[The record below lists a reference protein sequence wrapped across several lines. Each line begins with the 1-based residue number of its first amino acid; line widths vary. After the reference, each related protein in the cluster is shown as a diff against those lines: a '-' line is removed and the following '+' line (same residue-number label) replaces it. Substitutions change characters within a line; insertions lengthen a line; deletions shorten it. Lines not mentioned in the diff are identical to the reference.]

1 MLDRRK
7 RKRKRNIKTLFR
19 TLLPELCATTHNNT
33 FTTTAL
39 NFGLGSSFH
48 LTSIPIDALRAK
60 RYQVSMVHVCCCVIN
75 HITRMLI
82 FIYLVFGWS
91 QFLQFLYGS
100 ILYAN
105 GNFNFIAILPV
116 YNNYIILITL
126 DHQIKI

>member
-1 MLDRRK
+1 
-7 RKRKRNIKTLFR
+7 
-19 TLLPELCATTHNNT
+19 
-33 FTTTAL
+33 
-39 NFGLGSSFH
+39 
-48 LTSIPIDALRAK
+48 
-60 RYQVSMVHVCCCVIN
+60 
-75 HITRMLI
+75 MLI